1 MRSGLYYQKAFA
13 AHGWALFPSM
23 RLLKSSFGFPAI
35 LILLVILILS
45 PGTGE
50 GVTLKSKDMKS
61 CVREVLKYHI
71 LYGDIENWN
80 DINRANS
87 DIQQCV
93 VGCSWGMGTGQCFG
107 RNYSINFYDWSKIAS
122 GFCAKG
128 VSANGQS
135 CRVDKFSKQ
144 SHVQDWLA
152 SEPLRREK
160 AAAEKKQKKEREKQ
174 LTENAV
180 KYAQNICDE
189 ERCVLQNALSVWMN
203 KRIYK
208 TKSGL
213 PSKEENNSE
222 KGSCDLKISSI
233 IDIKSMQGDMQSHT
247 KNFVRLWQVQ
257 NGHPK
262 QTGYLTEPQ
271 IDKLL
276 KQIGMKSDYD
286 NAKVQ
291 CVEAEKRKIAEAEQ
305 KKIDDLFAEIE
316 LGAAKECE
324 AKLSESKRKQIQ
336 IALREEVNYSGKISG
351 NLEGSRGAI
360 TLWQKEN
367 GYRETGYL
375 ECDLEK
381 ILIVNN
387 TEAIIDYA
395 TKQIEAAEKDEEKE
409 VEQITQEPAAQRCE
423 VPNKYSSFQPLIEA
437 EGTDKTVYEFVEV
450 VRSYLDRRQL
460 KQLQRTLKTNPSK
473 SYYGSTIDGL
483 WGKGTRG
490 GVLAWIEDENPK
502 YNSDFVITK
511 ADAACLIRD
520 IGIAIDKSEKSQ
532 KAAELASAEEV
543 QKKEQKPSITQPTI
557 KTKTK
562 DVVEIAGLP
571 PFAFDRFARR
581 SEMLKR
587 MAELNNFSDTQNML
601 VYIMAGA
608 DPKFLNDNRIQK
620 GSADAIKQLSRAL
633 LKIAVQQKEKY
644 FSPKDKGDYDHE
656 EEDWRTVPGC
666 VEGCL

>member
-1 MRSGLYYQKAFA
+1 
-13 AHGWALFPSM
+13 
-23 RLLKSSFGFPAI
+23 
-35 LILLVILILS
+35 
-45 PGTGE
+45 
-50 GVTLKSKDMKS
+50 
-61 CVREVLKYHI
+61 
-71 LYGDIENWN
+71 
-80 DINRANS
+80 
-87 DIQQCV
+87 
-93 VGCSWGMGTGQCFG
+93 
-107 RNYSINFYDWSKIAS
+107 
-122 GFCAKG
+122 
-128 VSANGQS
+128 
-135 CRVDKFSKQ
+135 
-144 SHVQDWLA
+144 
-152 SEPLRREK
+152 
-160 AAAEKKQKKEREKQ
+160 
-174 LTENAV
+174 
-180 KYAQNICDE
+180 
-189 ERCVLQNALSVWMN
+189 
-203 KRIYK
+203 
-208 TKSGL
+208 
-213 PSKEENNSE
+213 
-222 KGSCDLKISSI
+222 
-233 IDIKSMQGDMQSHT
+233 
-247 KNFVRLWQVQ
+247 
-257 NGHPK
+257 
-262 QTGYLTEPQ
+262 
-271 IDKLL
+271 
-276 KQIGMKSDYD
+276 MKSDYD

-316 LGAAKECE
+316 LATAKECE
-324 AKLSESKRKQIQ
+324 AKLSDSKRKQIQ
-336 IALREEVNYSGKISG
+336 IALREEVNHSGKISG

-395 TKQIEAAEKDEEKE
+395 TKQIESAEKDAEKE
-409 VEQITQEPAAQRCE
+409 VEQITQEPAAQRCK

-437 EGTDKTVYEFVEV
+437 EVTDKTDYEFVEV
-450 VRSYLDRRQL
+450 VRRYLDRREL
-460 KQLQRTLKTNPSK
+460 KQLQRTLKTHPSK

-490 GVLAWIEDENPK
+490 GILAWIEDENPK

-511 ADAACLIRD
+511 ADTACLIRD
-520 IGIAIDKSEKSQ
+520 ISIAIDKSEKAQ
-532 KAAELASAEEV
+532 KAAELAAAEEV

-644 FSPKDKGDYDHE
+644 FSPKDKGDHDHE
-656 EEDWRTVPGC
+656 EEDWRTAPGC
-666 VEGCL
+666 VVDCL